1 MMNNPMMQMMQMV
14 RNGLNPMTMMRNMA
28 RTDPQVAQFMKMIEG
43 KNPQQLRQM
52 AENVARERGVTLE
65 EVARQLGIPMK

>member
-1 MMNNPMMQMMQMV
+1 MNNPMMQMMQMV
-14 RNGLNPMTMMRNMA
+14 RNGLNPMTMMQNMA

-43 KNPQQLRQM
+43 KNTQQLRQM

>member
-1 MMNNPMMQMMQMV
+1 MTNNPMMQMMQMV
-14 RNGLNPMTMMRNMA
+14 RNGLNPLTMMQNMA

-43 KNPQQLRQM
+43 KNSQQLRLM

>member
-1 MMNNPMMQMMQMV
+1 MMQMMQMV

-28 RTDPQVAQFMKMIEG
+28 RTDPQVA
-43 KNPQQLRQM
+43 
-52 AENVARERGVTLE
+52 ARERGVTLE

>member
-1 MMNNPMMQMMQMV
+1 MNNPMMQIMQMV
-14 RNGLNPMTMMRNMA
+14 QNGLNPMTVMQNMA

-43 KNPQQLRQM
+43 KNSQQLRQM

>member
-14 RNGLNPMTMMRNMA
+14 RNGLNPMTMMQNMA

-43 KNPQQLRQM
+43 KNSRQLRQM

>member
-14 RNGLNPMTMMRNMA
+14 RNGLNPMTMMQNMA

-43 KNPQQLRQM
+43 KNPRQLRQM
-52 AENVARERGVTLE
+52 AENVARERGVTLD

>member
-1 MMNNPMMQMMQMV
+1 MTNNPMMQMMQMV
-14 RNGLNPMTMMRNMA
+14 RNGLNPMTMMQNMA

-43 KNPQQLRQM
+43 KNSRQLRQM

>member
-1 MMNNPMMQMMQMV
+1 MQMMQMV
-14 RNGLNPMTMMRNMA
+14 RNGLNPMTMMQNMA

-43 KNPQQLRQM
+43 KNSQQLRLM

>member
-1 MMNNPMMQMMQMV
+1 MNNPMLQMMQMV
-14 RNGLNPMTMMRNMA
+14 RNGFNPMTMMQNMA

-43 KNPQQLRQM
+43 KNSQQLRLM

>member
-1 MMNNPMMQMMQMV
+1 MANNPMMQMMQMV
-14 RNGLNPMTMMRNMA
+14 RNGLNPMAMMQNMA

-43 KNPQQLRQM
+43 KNCQQLRLM